1 MLVKTARQPAACE
14 VIDIPVNIPEFEL
27 LVFDMINKTN
37 NARVYDFS
45 RKAKARIREKM
56 VSCLSSVLSG
66 LVDDEYIRGE
76 FDRLFTYQAGY
87 KGFLEEDGEMRSEWL
102 VMQIPVFDGGAHQ
115 QGQSVVVCFDSLTHR
130 TGPLQFTVRVRL
142 GAIVRCVTNLPVSAP
157 NASLPVIPYPP
168 NPLNMVLNAP
178 LMAYNH
184 GSQGFAIP
192 RNAFISAHGFYD
204 VEGRAML
211 LF

>member
-1 MLVKTARQPAACE
+1 MH
-14 VIDIPVNIPEFEL
+14 IPEFQPF
-27 LVFDMINKTN
+27 VFNLNNKRLN
-37 NARVYDFS
+37 KARVYDLT
-45 RKAKARIREKM
+45 RTARARIRDEM
-56 VSCLSSVLSG
+56 VSYLSNVLPGSVN
-66 LVDDEYIRGE
+66 VEYIRGE

-87 KGFLEEDGEMRSEWL
+87 KGFLEEDGQMRSEWL
-102 VMQIPVFDGGAHQ
+102 LMQIPVYNGGAL
-115 QGQSVVVCFDSLTHR
+115 QSVADVYFDSLTHR
-130 TGPLQFTVRVRL
+130 TGPLQFTVQVRL

-178 LMAYNH
+178 LMAYDDH

-204 VEGRAML
+204 VEGRACHAFAL
-211 LF
+211 KKRSFCLETAKQTN